1 MKRAIQLASLA
12 IMAFSGVAEALT
24 EGPPRPITVAG
35 CPSGVASF
43 FFAGNIGGPAG
54 VCSYYMDWQGPLSL
68 AGSVACY
75 VNEQKAL
82 GQTSCLGNR
91 TFEAVSAVTSAPD
104 CQGFDRF
111 GIPGDVKLILGEAPG
126 TPALNGIALFATS
139 PFLPQSISIL

>member
-1 MKRAIQLASLA
+1 MFRATMLASLA
-12 IMAFSGVAEALT
+12 ILSFSSVAAALT

-43 FFAGNIGGPAG
+43 FFMGNVGGPAG
-54 VCSYYMDWQGPLSL
+54 VCSYYMDWQGPIAL
-68 AGSVACY
+68 AGSVPCN

-91 TFEAVSAVTSAPD
+91 TFEAISSVLSGPD

-111 GIPGDVKLILGEAPG
+111 GIPGTVTLVLGEGPG
-126 TPALNGIALFATS
+126 APALNGIALFATS
-139 PFLPQSISIL
+139 PFLPQPISIL